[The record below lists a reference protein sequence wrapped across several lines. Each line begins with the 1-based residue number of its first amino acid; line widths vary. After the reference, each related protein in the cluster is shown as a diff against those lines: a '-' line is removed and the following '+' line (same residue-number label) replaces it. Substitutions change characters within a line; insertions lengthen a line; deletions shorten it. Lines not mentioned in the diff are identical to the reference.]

1 MSILCQKA
9 GIVKNSFKIRSF
21 ICYTLRVH
29 LGKGHLKLLLS
40 GDINFA
46 KYSHDL
52 SLLFAPLLSRVV
64 FILGCMVCLKEGFLF
79 MSNIK
84 SLKYNYFWN
93 CNFMDSECH
102 EILASD
108 EILLQW
114 GQWQ

>member
-9 GIVKNSFKIRSF
+9 GIVKHSFKIHSF
-21 ICYTLRVH
+21 IRYILWVH
-29 LGKGHLKLLLS
+29 LGKEHLKLP
-40 GDINFA
+40 GHINFA

-79 MSNIK
+79 MSSIK
-84 SLKYNYFWN
+84 SLIYNYFWN
-93 CNFMDSECH
+93 CDFMDIECH